1 MPPPGVSGS
10 PPWQLFARGATAT
23 RAKQIRRG
31 IFFDKMAPYVAK
43 MTQGWNGARG
53 TAS

>member
-1 MPPPGVSGS
+1 MRSLL
-10 PPWQLFARGATAT
+10 LFLGF
-23 RAKQIRRG
+23 
-31 IFFDKMAPYVAK
+31 FFDKMAPYVAK